1 MGRARKPLNMQ
12 KGNLT
17 VDRQNEIGMAEEM
30 VTVGREQLEKTPTSL
45 VDSVAK
51 KEYKRVVT
59 ELNKVNVVGNLDLNN
74 IVGYANAYSYY
85 LKSTKEL
92 KKQSLTVERYTKTGD
107 MYMAENPLI
116 NIQKKYAEEMRKFS
130 ALCGLTIDS
139 RLKAATVQLGKESD
153 DIDSEF
159 GDF

>member
-30 VTVGREQLEKTPTSL
+30 VTVGRERLEKLPTSL

-74 IVGYANAYSYY
+74 IGGYANAYSYY

-107 MYMAENPLI
+107 
-116 NIQKKYAEEMRKFS
+116 
-130 ALCGLTIDS
+130 
-139 RLKAATVQLGKESD
+139 V
-153 DIDSEF
+153 
-159 GDF
+159 

>member
-116 NIQKKYAEEMRKFS
+116 NIQKKYAEEMRKFE